1 MKYDFMGWLVTVG
14 AILVALVVFKL
25 IEPLV
30 GSLVKMIK
38 G

>member
-1 MKYDFMGWLVTVG
+1 MKYDFMGWIVTVG
-14 AILVALVVFKL
+14 AILVALCLFKL

-30 GSLVKMIK
+30 GSLVKLIK

>member
-25 IEPLV
+25 VEPLV

>member
-1 MKYDFMGWLVTVG
+1 MKYDFMGWIVTVG
-14 AILVALVVFKL
+14 AILVALVLFKM

-30 GSLVKMIK
+30 GSLVKLIK